1 LHYRQGVGTKY
12 KADKNKN
19 TIAQAMV
26 FNRHGGLMVM
36 NYFSAGRFLPVG
48 LFTTLDLS
56 PSVTIL
62 RWLEI
67 LWSSPRI

>member
-1 LHYRQGVGTKY
+1 
-12 KADKNKN
+12 
-19 TIAQAMV
+19 
-26 FNRHGGLMVM
+26 M

-67 LWSSPRI
+67 LWSSPRIFMVSATDRRFIKHIQHGKYLPLRC

>member
-1 LHYRQGVGTKY
+1 
-12 KADKNKN
+12 
-19 TIAQAMV
+19 
-26 FNRHGGLMVM
+26 M

-67 LWSSPRI
+67 FMVQSKNMTCPDGSISF

>member
-1 LHYRQGVGTKY
+1 
-12 KADKNKN
+12 
-19 TIAQAMV
+19 
-26 FNRHGGLMVM
+26 M

-62 RWLEI
+62 RWLKFYGPVQEYDVPDGSI
-67 LWSSPRI
+67 SF

>member
-1 LHYRQGVGTKY
+1 
-12 KADKNKN
+12 
-19 TIAQAMV
+19 
-26 FNRHGGLMVM
+26 M

-62 RWLEI
+62 RWLDI
-67 LWSSPRI
+67 LWSSQEYDVPDGSISF

>member
-1 LHYRQGVGTKY
+1 
-12 KADKNKN
+12 
-19 TIAQAMV
+19 
-26 FNRHGGLMVM
+26 M

-62 RWLEI
+62 FALVRNFMVQSKNMTCLTVRFHFNSSI
-67 LWSSPRI
+67 L

>member
-1 LHYRQGVGTKY
+1 
-12 KADKNKN
+12 
-19 TIAQAMV
+19 
-26 FNRHGGLMVM
+26 M

-67 LWSSPRI
+67 LWSSPRINPVASFKDNIAVAKKHVLNP

>member
-1 LHYRQGVGTKY
+1 
-12 KADKNKN
+12 
-19 TIAQAMV
+19 
-26 FNRHGGLMVM
+26 M

-67 LWSSPRI
+67 LWSSPRVMLPTY

>member
-1 LHYRQGVGTKY
+1 
-12 KADKNKN
+12 
-19 TIAQAMV
+19 
-26 FNRHGGLMVM
+26 M

-67 LWSSPRI
+67 LWSSPRNDVPDGSISF